1 MTTSNRYSQRAR
13 AVPAPTRPASGRRTV
28 PPAVRRTSSPPP
40 PSANRKP
47 VLLAGAAIA
56 SLAVGAF
63 ALNVLTKPNPAAPT
77 AGCVI
82 AVDPQFSA
90 STMRDAYRQWLP
102 AQAEACAA
110 DARADLSVA
119 LVSGETRTSTVTPI
133 TGNLSD
139 LDYTG
144 NATDD
149 DTIAGNEIDRVVK
162 EADKAILD
170 APQQQ
175 PGTDIIGMLCVAH
188 DLLKGHSPSTLIL
201 DTDGINNHGDYRLAR
216 IPLDDANITNYVDA
230 LKADGQLCD
239 LTGTQVH
246 MYGVGIGSG
255 TSNMSDAQ
263 LSGVR
268 KFWEAV
274 IRATGAEL
282 ATYQRNP

>member
-1 MTTSNRYSQRAR
+1 MATQNRYAQRQRNAPAVTRTAPGRRPGASTAR
-13 AVPAPTRPASGRRTV
+13 PAPEQQPTVNKRPYII
-28 PPAVRRTSSPPP
+28 
-40 PSANRKP
+40 
-47 VLLAGAAIA
+47 AG
-56 SLAVGAF
+56 SAF
-63 ALNVLTKPNPAAPT
+63 AALALGTALFDYVTKPESDAPT

-110 DARADLSVA
+110 DARADLSIA

-133 TGNLSD
+133 TGALSD

-144 NATDD
+144 DATND

-170 APQQQ
+170 APKQQ

-188 DLLKGHSPSTLIL
+188 DLLKRHSPSTLIL

-216 IPLDDANITNYVDA
+216 IPLDDANITRYVDE
-230 LKADGQLCD
+230 LKTDGQLCD

-274 IRATGAEL
+274 IRATGADL
-282 ATYQRNP
+282 VTYQRNP